1 MSKPL
6 TMMPVRDVVGT
17 DAVLEV
23 RGLSVDY
30 GVGEQAVRAV
40 RDVSLT
46 LRRGEELG
54 LAGESGSG
62 KSTLAYGLA
71 RLLPPPGVV
80 SAGEVIYNP
89 PDGEPVDVLT
99 LTPSALRSFRW
110 AETSIVFQ
118 GAMNSLNPVHKVS
131 TQLIDVIAAHQ
142 PGMSR
147 RAMRERARELLI
159 TVGIATDRLD
169 AYPHQLSG
177 GMRQRVM
184 IGMALALEP
193 KIVIMDEPTTA
204 LDVVMQR
211 QILRQIVELREQFG
225 FSVLFIT
232 HDLSLLVEFSD
243 RIAIMYGGRI
253 IEEAP
258 SALLYRDA
266 LHPYSDGLLH
276 SFPALR
282 GPRRELSGIPGSPPD
297 LQAMPSGCSFHPRCP
312 KKFEPC
318 DTDVPVL
325 GVPAGHVTEARTVAC
340 WLHPTGGAI
349 D

>member
-1 MSKPL
+1 MK
-6 TMMPVRDVVGT
+6 
-17 DAVLEV
+17 VLEI
-23 RGLSVDY
+23 RGLCVDY
-30 GVGEQAVRAV
+30 GLGGRAVRAV

-46 LRRGEELG
+46 LNRGEVLG

-62 KSTLAYGLA
+62 KSTLAYGLT
-71 RLLPPPGVV
+71 RLLPPPGVI
-80 SAGEVIYNP
+80 SAGQVIYYP
-89 PDGEPVDVLT
+89 PDGEPVDVLS
-99 LTPSALRSFRW
+99 LSPAGLREFRW

-131 TQLIDVIAAHQ
+131 AQLLDVLVAHE

-147 RAMRERARELLI
+147 QARMARVRELVKM
-159 TVGIATDRLD
+159 VGISADRLD

-211 QILRQIVELREQFG
+211 QILRQLIELRERFG

-253 IEEAP
+253 VEAAP
-258 SALLYRDA
+258 ASLLYRDS

-282 GPRRELSGIPGSPPD
+282 GTKRELVGIPGSPPD
-297 LQAMPSGCSFHPRCP
+297 LRAMPAGCSFHTRCP
-312 KKFEPC
+312 KAFDPC
-318 DTDVPVL
+318 AVDVPVL
-325 GVPAGHVTEARTVAC
+325 GVPINHDGPVRTVAC
-340 WLHPTGGAI
+340 WLHPTH
-349 D
+349 